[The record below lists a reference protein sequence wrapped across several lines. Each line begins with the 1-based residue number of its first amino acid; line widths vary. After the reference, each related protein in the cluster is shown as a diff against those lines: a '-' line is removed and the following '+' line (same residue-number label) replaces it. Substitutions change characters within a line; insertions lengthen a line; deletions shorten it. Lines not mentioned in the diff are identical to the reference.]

1 MIKCNSIH
9 DESFLTPGLPAWVR
23 IYHPGNH
30 GLNFHSPGQSNNNST
45 PGVFVSGGPYSL
57 LYGVTKKKRINRNDP
72 FILAFGLR
80 VRALRMRNQLTQEEL
95 SHRSG
100 LWLSIVGRIE
110 RGEVDP
116 TLSTISLL
124 ARGLGV
130 HPKELFD
137 SDDLMC

>member
-1 MIKCNSIH
+1 M
-9 DESFLTPGLPAWVR
+9 
-23 IYHPGNH
+23 
-30 GLNFHSPGQSNNNST
+30 
-45 PGVFVSGGPYSL
+45 FVSGVPSSL
-57 LYGVTKKKRINRNDP
+57 LYTVTKKKRINRNDP
-72 FILAFGLR
+72 FILAFGRHVRVLR
-80 VRALRMRNQLTQEEL
+80 LRKRLTQEDL

-124 ARGLGV
+124 AKGLDV

-137 SDDLMC
+137 SDD